1 MPSYPPIRVTV
12 TLKINLPRLSEGG
25 KEKILCRLSPPIRV
39 TVTFKINLPP
49 LTDGGKKEIV
59 PSYPLSE

>member
-39 TVTFKINLPP
+39 TLTFKINLPP
-49 LTDGGKKEIV
+49 LTEGGKKNCAELPPI
-59 PSYPLSE
+59 